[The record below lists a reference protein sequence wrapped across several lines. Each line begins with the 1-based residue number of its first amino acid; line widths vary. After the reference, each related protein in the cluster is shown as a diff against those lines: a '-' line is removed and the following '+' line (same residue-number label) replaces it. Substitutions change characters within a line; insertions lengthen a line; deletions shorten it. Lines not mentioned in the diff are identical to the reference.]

1 MSTVTQQQ
9 QRGQKQKLDPTD
21 NKLHISSKKNA
32 RDFIF
37 ISKIFLK
44 KFQNVELHALGEAT
58 KISVR
63 VAENLQ
69 RQGLVTITKINSITA
84 DIEGR
89 KRVKLVVS
97 LQLTQDGKARI
108 DQELQ
113 A

>member
-1 MSTVTQQQ
+1 MNSQQA
-9 QRGQKQKLDPTD
+9 QRPQKQKLDPTD
-21 NKLHISSKKNA
+21 NQLHVSSKKTA
-32 RDFIF
+32 KEFIF
-37 ISKIFLK
+37 IAKIFLK
-44 KFQNVELHALGEAT
+44 KFNNVELHALGEAT

-69 RQGLVTITKINSITA
+69 RQGLITISKINSFTA

-89 KRVKLVVS
+89 KRVKLVII

-108 DQELQ
+108 NQELQ

>member
-1 MSTVTQQQ
+1 MNTQQA
-9 QRGQKQKLDPTD
+9 QRPQKQKLDPTD
-21 NKLHISSKKNA
+21 NQLHVSSKKTA
-32 RDFIF
+32 KEFIF
-37 ISKIFLK
+37 IAKIFLK
-44 KFQNVELHALGEAT
+44 KFNNVELHALGEAT

-69 RQGLVTITKINSITA
+69 RQGLITISKINSFTA

-89 KRVKLVVS
+89 KRVKLVII

-108 DQELQ
+108 NQELQ